1 MGYRAEKDFLGEKLI
16 PSDAYYGVQTLRG
29 KENFLITNMPVS
41 KEPNFVKAF
50 GYVKKAAA
58 MANRDLGVLDAR
70 IAEAIMDACDRL
82 IAGEMLDQFVTDFIQ
97 GGAGTSVNMN
107 ANEVIAN
114 LALESLGY
122 QTGEYQYVNPNDHVN
137 FGQSTNDV
145 YPTAFHLG
153 LILRLE
159 SYMEALGRLRD
170 AFFAKSKEF
179 ENVLKMGRTHL
190 QDAVPMSLG
199 LEFHGWGTTIDE
211 EIHRIAAVRKV
222 LQGINLG
229 ATAIGTTVTAAP
241 GYPEL
246 AVKYLSELTGIEFT
260 LADDLIEAT
269 SDTGDYV
276 LLSGVLKHTSTKLTK
291 ICNDIRL
298 LASGPRCGLG
308 EINLP
313 QMQPGSSI
321 MPGKVN
327 PVIPEVVNQ
336 TGFLV
341 IGLDLT
347 VTLAASAGQLQLN
360 VMEPVITF
368 ALFASI
374 ATMERAIES
383 LRVNCIEGITAN
395 PDRTRDMVLN
405 SLGIVTVL
413 KPSLGYKQ
421 CAEIA
426 REGYLTGKSLHEIVV
441 KERELLTQEQWDEV
455 FSFENLISPKFETVE
470 SPAAVARK

>member
-1 MGYRAEKDFLGEKLI
+1 MATRIEKDFLGEKEI
-16 PSDAYYGVQTLRG
+16 PGDAYYGVQTLRG
-29 KENFLITNMPVS
+29 KENFHITGIPMS
-41 KEPNFVKAF
+41 AEPNFVKAF

-58 MANRDLGVLDAR
+58 LANRDLGVLDPK
-70 IAEAIMDACDRL
+70 IANAIAWACDRL
-82 IAGEMLDQFVTDFIQ
+82 IAGEMREQFVTDFIQ
-97 GGAGTSVNMN
+97 GGAGTSTNMN

-114 LALESLGY
+114 LALEHLGHRK
-122 QTGEYQYVNPNDHVN
+122 GEYQYVNPNDHVN

-145 YPTAFHLG
+145 YPTAFRLA
-153 LILRLE
+153 LIMRLAN
-159 SYMEALGRLRD
+159 YMESLTKLQES
-170 AFFAKSKEF
+170 FFAKGREF
-179 ENVLKMGRTHL
+179 ERVLKMGRTHL

-199 LEFHGWGTTIDE
+199 QEFHGWGTTMGE
-211 EIHRIAAVRKV
+211 EVQRIADVRKF
-222 LQGINLG
+222 LHEINLG

-246 AVKYLSELTGIEFT
+246 ATKYLSELTGMTFI
-260 LADDLIEAT
+260 LAGDLVEAT
-269 SDTGDYV
+269 SDTGAYV
-276 LLSGVLKHTSTKLTK
+276 LLSGVLKRTSAKLTK

-298 LASGPRCGLG
+298 LASGPRCGFN
-308 EINLP
+308 EIHLP

-368 ALFASI
+368 ALFTSI
-374 ATMERAIES
+374 ATMEHAVDS
-383 LRVNCIEGITAN
+383 LRVHCIDGIKAN
-395 PDRTRDMVLN
+395 VERSREMVLN

-413 KPSLGYKQ
+413 KPSLGYKA
-421 CAEIA
+421 CADIA
-426 REGYLTGKSLHEIVV
+426 REGYETGKSLHDIVV
-441 KERELLTQEQWDEV
+441 TERKLMTQEKWDEV
-455 FSFENLISPKFETVE
+455 FSFENLISPKFEQ
-470 SPAAVARK
+470 

>member
-1 MGYRAEKDFLGEKLI
+1 MGYRIERDFLGEKEV
-16 PSDAYYGVQTLRG
+16 PEDAYYGVQTLRG
-29 KENFLITNMPVS
+29 KENFFISNVPVS
-41 KEPNFVKAF
+41 REPNFVKAL

-58 MANRDLGVLDAR
+58 MANRNLGVLDAG
-70 IAEAIMDACDRL
+70 IAQAIIGACDRL
-82 IAGEMLDQFVTDFIQ
+82 IAGEMLDQFITDFIQ

-114 LALESLGY
+114 LALESLGHKK
-122 QTGEYQYVNPNDHVN
+122 GEYQYVNPNDHVN

-159 SYMEALGRLRD
+159 SYMEELGRLRD
-170 AFFAKSKEF
+170 AFFSKGKEF

-199 LEFHGWGTTIDE
+199 QEFNGWGTTIGE
-211 EIHRIAAVRKV
+211 EIHRIAEVREL

-246 AVKYLSELTGIEFT
+246 AVKYLSELTGIEFR
-260 LADDLIEAT
+260 LAEDLIEAT

-276 LLSGVLKHTSTKLTK
+276 LLSGVLKHTSAKLTK
-291 ICNDIRL
+291 ICNDLRL

-368 ALFASI
+368 ALFVSI
-374 ATMERAIES
+374 TTMQRAVES

-395 PDRTRDMVLN
+395 ADRTRDMVLN

-426 REGYLTGKSLHEIVV
+426 REGYETGKSLHDIVV
-441 KERELLTQEQWDEV
+441 KERKLLTQEKWDDI
-455 FSFENLISPKFETVE
+455 FSFENLISPKFEQ
-470 SPAAVARK
+470 